1 MSERRGNVLQA
12 SILRLVRRGAWS
24 NAGKLLEKSHPGDIA
39 EVLDHLTPG
48 PRRALFDLLHSDEL
62 RAEALAMLEFAAGAD
77 LLGELDPERAGRIVR
92 QMSSDDA
99 SVLLRELPR
108 ERADAILA
116 TLGEASEDVERLLGH
131 AGDTAGALM
140 SPDYFALEQDLSV
153 EEAIERL
160 RTSGE
165 REASFYVYVVDER
178 HNLVGV
184 LSLRQLLMHDPDQ
197 RLSRF
202 MTVDPIRVTTGAD
215 QEEVSRIVSRYDLLA
230 VPVVDASNRLV
241 GVVTVDDVIDV
252 MREEATEDLL
262 KLAGTTLE
270 EVTSPGPL
278 RAAWI
283 RFPWLAVSF
292 AGGLAGIWL
301 LSRFEP
307 VMQKMLQISFFLP
320 AVLAMGGNVGSQCAM
335 VVVRGL
341 ATGRLNVGELG
352 RIVSNELGVGL
363 LLALAFSL
371 ALFGAGTWM
380 GFGSEKL
387 PQVVAMGLFSSM
399 VLAAALGTL
408 LPLGF
413 NRLGVDPA
421 VASGPLVTMTIDIL
435 GIGVFFSIAYTVL

>member
-1 MSERRGNVLQA
+1 
-12 SILRLVRRGAWS
+12 
-24 NAGKLLEKSHPGDIA
+24 
-39 EVLDHLTPG
+39 
-48 PRRALFDLLHSDEL
+48 
-62 RAEALAMLEFAAGAD
+62 
-77 LLGELDPERAGRIVR
+77 
-92 QMSSDDA
+92 MSSDDA

-116 TLGEASEDVERLLGH
+116 TLGEASEDVESLLGH
-131 AGDTAGALM
+131 AEDTAGALM

-153 EEAIERL
+153 EAAIERL
-160 RTSGE
+160 RRSGE
-165 REASFYVYVVDER
+165 RDASFYVYVVDGR

-184 LSLRQLLMHDPDQ
+184 LSLRQLLLHGPDK
-197 RLSRF
+197 RLSSI
-202 MTVDPIRVTTGAD
+202 MTADPIRVTTGAD

-292 AGGLAGIWL
+292 VGGLAGIWL

-320 AVLAMGGNVGSQCAM
+320 AVLAMGGNVASQCAM

-341 ATGRLNVGELG
+341 ATGRLNTSELG
-352 RIVSNELGVGL
+352 RIVSNELGIGL

-371 ALFGAGTWM
+371 ALFGAGVWM

-421 VASGPLVTMTIDIL
+421 VASGPLVTMAIDIV
-435 GIGVFFSIAYTVL
+435 GIGVFFSIAYNVL